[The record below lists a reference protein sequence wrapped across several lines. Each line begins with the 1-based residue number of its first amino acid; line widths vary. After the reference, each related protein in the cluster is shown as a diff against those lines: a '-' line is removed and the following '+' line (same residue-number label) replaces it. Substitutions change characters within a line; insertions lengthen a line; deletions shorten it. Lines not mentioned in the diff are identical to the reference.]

1 MKRTITLRFLFS
13 LCVMTLVS
21 AFSGGNL
28 ALAEDVTEN
37 FPTLNDICT
46 QFGFASNE
54 KLLSSGD
61 NYADKTY
68 TSKSGNI
75 NLTFTWGNVSSV
87 PETYA
92 SQNLRVYTGNTMIIS
107 MADSKN
113 KITSIELT
121 FQSETTSRYIDECNP
136 GSLTK
141 NGAVSTWIPEEGKST
156 SSVTFSASS
165 ARSHGRIVGI
175 KVTYEAASV
184 ATKKDVTV
192 KMSDAA
198 TIDLLDTYQ
207 ASAEVFT
214 TDDNTKVEG
223 AAISYS
229 IEPASGDFSFDEETG
244 LFRAG
249 KTEGT
254 YTIKATFEGDEKN
267 YNMAEAST
275 TVTVSSRVWALKNY
289 VQVTDASQVIDGAQY
304 LLVYDDGEDLN
315 VMSTFDNSSYEATNA
330 PFSCAFY
337 KNGNLINVSAEYSGV
352 PFVLEAV
359 GDNKYALKTSQGYWQ
374 CYVDNYSGKT
384 SYGLMISETSASQA
398 AQWTITIEDGKA
410 HIVNAY
416 DSTLELC
423 YIASTWSKTY
433 STFKARPNNGYALT
447 LYAKCADMNFN
458 KLANGYAT
466 YAIGSAYQMPAGVK
480 GYVVKGLNNSNEKLV
495 KEEAFSAGGLV
506 PALTPLLVYAENL
519 EGEDKTYYPILL
531 QKEVEDYTGDNYLEY
546 KRTAEKKTASKQSDP
561 VYYYK
566 LTMKVDSE
574 NPENNKPLKPLGF
587 YWGAENGEAFMLNNT
602 SSAYLALPQS
612 LFAGGSA
619 SALLFDEAGQATDIQ
634 LTPTTENNTQAVYNL
649 QGVRVS
655 GKLAKGIYIVN
666 GKKVYVK

>member
-1 MKRTITLRFLFS
+1 MKRTITLRFLLS

-21 AFSGGNL
+21 AFCGGNL
-28 ALAEDVTEN
+28 ALAEDSTED

-46 QFGFASNE
+46 QFGFTSNQ

-75 NLTFTWGNVSSV
+75 NLTFTWGNASSL

-92 SQNLRVYTGNTMIIS
+92 NQNLRVYTGNTMIIS

-121 FQSETTSRYIDECNP
+121 FQSATTSRYIDECNT

-165 ARSHGRIVGI
+165 ARTHGRIVGI
-175 KVTYEAASV
+175 KVTYKAASV
-184 ATKKDVTV
+184 ATKQDV
-192 KMSDAA
+192 KLDMSADA
-198 TIDLLDTYQ
+198 TIDLLDSYQ
-207 ASAEVFT
+207 ATASVVVP
-214 TDDNTKVEG
+214 DGG
-223 AAISYS
+223 AAATGKISYS
-229 IEPASGDFSFDEETG
+229 VEPASGDFNIDAATG
-244 LFRAG
+244 LFTAG

-254 YTIKATFEGDEKN
+254 YKIKAIFEGDEN

-289 VQVTDASQVIDGAQY
+289 VQVTDESQVIDGAQY

-315 VMSTFDNSSYEATNA
+315 VMSSYNSANWEANNA
-330 PFSCAFY
+330 PLTYEGY
-337 KNGNLINVSAEYSGV
+337 KDGNLMRVNAEYAGA

-359 GDNKYALKTSQGYWQ
+359 GDNYALKTSQGYLQ
-374 CYVDNYSGKT
+374 CYVDNYSGDT

-398 AQWTITIEDGKA
+398 AQWTITIADGKA
-410 HIVNAY
+410 RIVNVY
-416 DSTLELC
+416 DRTLELC
-423 YIASTWSKTY
+423 CIVSTWSKYY
-433 STFKARPNNGYALT
+433 SSFKARTNNGSYPALT

-480 GYVVKGLNNSNEKLV
+480 GYVVKGLNDDNEKLV

-546 KRTAEKKTASKQSDP
+546 KRTAEKMTASKQSVP

-566 LTMKVDSE
+566 LTQKVDSE
-574 NPENNKPLKPLGF
+574 NPENSKPLGF
-587 YWGAENGEAFMLNNT
+587 YWGAEKGAAFMLNNT

-612 LFAGGSA
+612 LFNKGKLA
-619 SALLFDEAGQATDIQ
+619 SALLFDEGGQATGIQ
-634 LTPTTENNTQAVYNL
+634 LTTTTENHTQAVYNL

-666 GKKVYVK
+666 GKKVLVK

>member
-1 MKRTITLRFLFS
+1 MKRTITLRFLLS
-13 LCVMTLVS
+13 LCVLTLCS
-21 AFSGGNL
+21 FLDRGGNI
-28 ALAEDVTEN
+28 ACAEEVTYEYNTIVKDFPIEPEN
-37 FPTLNDICT
+37 GSWDLMKSKDQP
-46 QFGFASNE
+46 Q
-54 KLLSSGD
+54 
-61 NYADKTY
+61 TY
-68 TSKSGNI
+68 TSSNGLFNI
-75 NLTFTWGNVSSV
+75 TFSWG
-87 PETYA
+87 EAADLA
-92 SQNLRVYTGNTMIIS
+92 SLPQINGTRYFQLEQNQEVTVS
-107 MADSKN
+107 MADGQSLIK
-113 KITSIELT
+113 KIVFT
-121 FQSETTSRYIDECNP
+121 FSRNSFNNSNT
-136 GSLTK
+136 GSYA
-141 NGAVSTWIPEEGKST
+141 NGTWVSTDPT
-156 SSVTFSASS
+156 SSVTFKYT
-165 ARSHGRIVGI
+165 GG
-175 KVTYEAASV
+175 KVRVTGMTITYEPASV

-214 TDDNTKVEG
+214 TEDDTKVEG

-229 IEPASGDFSFDEETG
+229 IEPASGDFTFDTKTG
-244 LFRAG
+244 LFTAG

-254 YTIKATFEGDEKN
+254 YTIKATFKGDEKN

-289 VQVTDASQVIDGAQY
+289 VQVTDESQVIDGAQY

-315 VMSTFDNSSYEATNA
+315 VMSTFDNSYYEATNA

-374 CYVDNYSGKT
+374 CYVDNYSGVT

-410 HIVNAY
+410 RIVNVY
-416 DSTLELC
+416 DSSLELC

-433 STFKARPNNGYALT
+433 STFKARTNDGSYPALT

-546 KRTAEKKTASKQSDP
+546 KRTAENMTAPKQGES

-602 SSAYLALPQS
+602 SSAYLALPQR
-612 LFAGGSA
+612 LFTGGLA
-619 SALLFDEAGQATDIQ
+619 SALLFDEAGQATGIQ
-634 LTPTTENNTQAVYNL
+634 LTPTTENNTQAIYNL

>member
-1 MKRTITLRFLFS
+1 MKRTITLRFLLS

-21 AFSGGNL
+21 AFCGGNL
-28 ALAEDVTEN
+28 ALAEDSTED

-46 QFGFASNE
+46 QFGFTSNQL
-54 KLLSSGD
+54 LLSSGD

-87 PETYA
+87 PETYS

-121 FQSETTSRYIDECNP
+121 FQSATTSRYIDQCNT

-229 IEPASGDFSFDEETG
+229 IEPASGDFNFDADTG
-244 LFRAG
+244 LFTAG
-249 KTEGT
+249 KTEGN
-254 YTIKATFEGDEKN
+254 YTIKATFAGDEN

-315 VMSTFDNSSYEATNA
+315 VMSTFDNYEATNA
-330 PFSCAFY
+330 PLSCAFY

-352 PFVLEAV
+352 PFVLETV
-359 GDNKYALKTSQGYWQ
+359 GDNFALKTSKGYWQ

-384 SYGLMISETSASQA
+384 SFGLMLSETSASQA

-410 HIVNAY
+410 RIVNVY

-423 YIASTWSKTY
+423 YIASSWSKTY
-433 STFKARPNNGYALT
+433 STFKARTNDGSYPALT
-447 LYAKCADMNFN
+447 LYAKCADMSFN
-458 KLANGYAT
+458 AQALGYGT
-466 YAIGSAYQMPAGVK
+466 YVLPYAYKMPAGVT
-480 GYVVKGLNNSNEKLV
+480 GYAIKGLNESDYTKLV
-495 KEEAFSAGGLV
+495 KVEAYKEGELV
-506 PALTPLLVYAENL
+506 PALTPLIVYNASVA
-519 EGEDKTYYPILL
+519 GADVTAYPIFVN
-531 QKEVEDYTGDNYLEY
+531 KEVTASYTGDNYLEY
-546 KRTAEKKTASKQSDP
+546 KRDAENKTASKKGEP

-566 LTMKVDSE
+566 LTKKASDDPAE
-574 NPENNKPLKPLGF
+574 HKPLGF
-587 YWGAENGEAFMLNNT
+587 YWGADDGAAFKLNKT

-612 LFAGGSA
+612 LFAGGLA

-634 LTPTTENNTQAVYNL
+634 LTTTTENNTQAIYNL

>member
-1 MKRTITLRFLFS
+1 MKRTITLRFLLS
-13 LCVMTLVS
+13 LCVLTLCS
-21 AFSGGNL
+21 FLDRGGNI
-28 ALAEDVTEN
+28 ACAEEVTYEYNTIVKDFPIEPEN
-37 FPTLNDICT
+37 GSWDLMKSKDQP
-46 QFGFASNE
+46 Q
-54 KLLSSGD
+54 
-61 NYADKTY
+61 TY
-68 TSKSGNI
+68 TSSNGLFNI
-75 NLTFTWGNVSSV
+75 TFSWG
-87 PETYA
+87 EAADLA
-92 SQNLRVYTGNTMIIS
+92 SLPQINGTRYFQLEQNQEVTVS
-107 MADSKN
+107 MADGQSLIK
-113 KITSIELT
+113 KIVFT
-121 FQSETTSRYIDECNP
+121 FSRNSFNNCNP
-136 GSLTK
+136 GSYA
-141 NGAVSTWIPEEGKST
+141 NGTWVSTDPT
-156 SSVTFSASS
+156 SSVTFKYT
-165 ARSHGRIVGI
+165 GG
-175 KVTYEAASV
+175 KVRVTGMTITYEPASV

-214 TDDNTKVEG
+214 TDDDTKVEG

-229 IEPASGDFSFDEETG
+229 IEPASGDFTFDEATG
-244 LFRAG
+244 LFTAG

-254 YTIKATFEGDEKN
+254 YTIKASYKGNDD
-267 YNMAEAST
+267 YNMADAST
-275 TVTVSSRVWALKNY
+275 TVTVFSRVWALKNY
-289 VQVTDASQVIDGAQY
+289 VQVTDESQVIDGAQY
-304 LLVYDDGEDLN
+304 LLVYDDGVDLN
-315 VMSTFDNSSYEATNA
+315 VMSSYNSTYREANNA
-330 PFSCAFY
+330 PLTYADY
-337 KNGNLINVSAEYSGV
+337 KDGNLMRVSAEYYGA

-384 SYGLMISETSASQA
+384 SYGLMSSETSASQA

-410 HIVNAY
+410 RIVNVY

-423 YIASTWSKTY
+423 CYVSTWSKSY
-433 STFKARPNNGYALT
+433 SSFQARPNNGYALT

-480 GYVVKGLNNSNEKLV
+480 GYVVKGLNDSNEKLV
-495 KEEAFSAGGLV
+495 KEEAFSAGSLV

-531 QKEVEDYTGDNYLEY
+531 QKEVGDYTDDNYLEY
-546 KRTAEKKTASKQSDP
+546 KRTAENMTDSKKSDP

-566 LTMKVDSE
+566 LTMKVGSE
-574 NPENNKPLKPLGF
+574 NPENNKPLGF
-587 YWGAENGEAFMLNNT
+587 YWGAEDGAAFTLNSH

-612 LFAGGSA
+612 LFTGGLA
-619 SALLFDEAGQATDIQ
+619 SALLFDEEGQATDIQ
-634 LTPTTENNTQAVYNL
+634 LTTTTENHTQAVYNL

-666 GKKVYVK
+666 GKKVLVK

>member
-1 MKRTITLRFLFS
+1 MKRTITLRFLLS

-21 AFSGGNL
+21 AFCGGNL
-28 ALAEDVTEN
+28 ALAEDSTED

-46 QFGFASNE
+46 QFGFTSNQ

-75 NLTFTWGNVSSV
+75 NLTFTWGNASSL

-92 SQNLRVYTGNTMIIS
+92 NQNLRVYTGNTMIIS

-121 FQSETTSRYIDECNP
+121 FQNANTSRYIDECNT

-165 ARSHGRIVGI
+165 ARTHGRIVGI
-175 KVTYEAASV
+175 KVTYKAASV
-184 ATKKDVTV
+184 ATKQDV
-192 KMSDAA
+192 KLDMSADA
-198 TIDLLDTYQ
+198 TIDLLDSYQ
-207 ASAEVFT
+207 ATASVVVP
-214 TDDNTKVEG
+214 DGG
-223 AAISYS
+223 AAATGKISYS
-229 IEPASGDFSFDEETG
+229 VEPASGDFNIDAATG
-244 LFRAG
+244 LFTAG

-254 YTIKATFEGDEKN
+254 YKIKAIFEGDEN

-275 TVTVSSRVWALKNY
+275 TVTVESRVWALKNY
-289 VQVTDASQVIDGAQY
+289 VQVTDESQVIDGAQY

-315 VMSTFDNSSYEATNA
+315 VMSTYDNYDAANNA
-330 PFSCAFY
+330 PLTYADY
-337 KNGNLINVSAEYSGV
+337 KDGNLMRVSAEIYGA

-359 GDNKYALKTSQGYWQ
+359 GDNKYALKTSQGYLE
-374 CYVDNYSGKT
+374 CDYDSYNGT
-384 SYGLMISETSASQA
+384 TRYGLMISKTSDITP
-398 AQWTITIEDGKA
+398 AQWTITIADGKA
-410 HIVNAY
+410 HIVNVY
-416 DSTLELC
+416 DPALELC
-423 YIASTWSKTY
+423 YVSDYGSN
-433 STFKARPNNGYALT
+433 SFKARSYTGNALT

-531 QKEVEDYTGDNYLEY
+531 QKEVVDYTGDNYLEY
-546 KRTAEKKTASKQSDP
+546 KRTAENMTDSKQGES

-566 LTMKVDSE
+566 LTMKDDSVT
-574 NPENNKPLKPLGF
+574 PENSKPLGF
-587 YWGAENGEAFMLNNT
+587 YWGAADGAAFTLNSH
-602 SSAYLALPQS
+602 SSAYLALPQN
-612 LFAGGSA
+612 LFANNGSLA

-634 LTPTTENNTQAVYNL
+634 LTTTTENHTQAVYNL

-666 GKKVYVK
+666 GKKVLVK

>member
-1 MKRTITLRFLFS
+1 MKRTITLRFLLS
-13 LCVMTLVS
+13 LCVLTLCSFLDRGGNVACAEEITLAGTDLGMTPYEYLSGKSYRDANSIVEFTFGS
-21 AFSGGNL
+21 TGTTSQYNSTIRLYNGNTLTIGMVDGLSKITKIAFTSTSTATYLKTTTGSYSNHVWNSGGDAVTSVAFS
-28 ALAEDVTEN
+28 V
-37 FPTLNDICT
+37 
-46 QFGFASNE
+46 
-54 KLLSSGD
+54 SGK
-61 NYADKTY
+61 Y
-68 TSKSGNI
+68 
-75 NLTFTWGNVSSV
+75 
-87 PETYA
+87 
-92 SQNLRVYTGNTMIIS
+92 R
-107 MADSKN
+107 
-113 KITSIELT
+113 
-121 FQSETTSRYIDECNP
+121 
-136 GSLTK
+136 
-141 NGAVSTWIPEEGKST
+141 
-156 SSVTFSASS
+156 FS
-165 ARSHGRIVGI
+165 
-175 KVTYEAASV
+175 KVTITYEPATV
-184 ATKKDVTV
+184 ATKQDVTV
-192 KMSDAA
+192 KMPDAA
-198 TIDLLDTYQ
+198 TIDLLETYQ
-207 ASAEVFT
+207 ATAEVFT
-214 TDDNTKVEG
+214 TEGDTKVEG

-229 IEPASGDFSFDEETG
+229 IEPSSADFSLDAETG
-244 LFRAG
+244 LFTAG

-254 YTIKATFEGDEKN
+254 YTIKATFAGDDD

-289 VQVTDASQVIDGAQY
+289 VQVTDESQVIDGAQY

-315 VMSTFDNSSYEATNA
+315 VMSTYNNYEANNA
-330 PFSCAFY
+330 PLTYADY
-337 KNGNLINVSAEYSGV
+337 KVGNLMRVNAEYAGA

-359 GDNKYALKTSQGYWQ
+359 GDNKYALKTSQGYLE
-374 CYVDNYSGKT
+374 CYYDSYNGTT
-384 SYGLMISETSASQA
+384 SYGLMISETSDIEA
-398 AQWTITIEDGKA
+398 AQWTITIADGKA
-410 HIVNAY
+410 HIVNVY
-416 DSTLELC
+416 DPALELC
-423 YIASTWSKTY
+423 YVSDYGSN
-433 STFKARPNNGYALT
+433 SFKARSYTGNALT

-531 QKEVEDYTGDNYLEY
+531 QKEVEDYTDDNYLEY

-574 NPENNKPLKPLGF
+574 NPENSKPLGF

-612 LFAGGSA
+612 LFANGSLA
-619 SALLFDEAGQATDIQ
+619 SALLFDEEGQATDIQ
-634 LTPTTENNTQAVYNL
+634 LTTTTENNTQAVYNL

-666 GKKVYVK
+666 GKKVLVK

>member
-1 MKRTITLRFLFS
+1 M
-13 LCVMTLVS
+13 
-21 AFSGGNL
+21 
-28 ALAEDVTEN
+28 
-37 FPTLNDICT
+37 
-46 QFGFASNE
+46 
-54 KLLSSGD
+54 
-61 NYADKTY
+61 YARI
-68 TSKSGNI
+68 KS
-75 NLTFTWGNVSSV
+75 
-87 PETYA
+87 
-92 SQNLRVYTGNTMIIS
+92 
-107 MADSKN
+107 
-113 KITSIELT
+113 
-121 FQSETTSRYIDECNP
+121 
-136 GSLTK
+136 
-141 NGAVSTWIPEEGKST
+141 
-156 SSVTFSASS
+156 
-165 ARSHGRIVGI
+165 I
-175 KVTYEAASV
+175 KVIYKAASV
-184 ATKKDVTV
+184 ATKKGVTV

-254 YTIKATFEGDEKN
+254 YTIKATFKGDEKN

-359 GDNKYALKTSQGYWQ
+359 GDKKYALKTSQGYWQ

-410 HIVNAY
+410 RIVNAY

-433 STFKARPNNGYALT
+433 STFKARTNDGSYPALT

-480 GYVVKGLNNSNEKLV
+480 GYVVKGLNESDHTKLV
-495 KEEAFSAGGLV
+495 KEEAFSAGSLV

-546 KRTAEKKTASKQSDP
+546 KRTAENMTDSKQDES

-566 LTMKVDSE
+566 LTMKDDSE
-574 NPENNKPLKPLGF
+574 NPENSKPLGF
-587 YWGAENGEAFMLNNT
+587 YWGAKNGAAFMLNNT
-602 SSAYLALPQS
+602 SSAYLALPKS
-612 LFAGGSA
+612 LFDKGSLA
-619 SALLFDEAGQATDIQ
+619 SALLFDEAGQATGIQ
-634 LTPTTENNTQAVYNL
+634 LTPTTENNTQAIYNL

-666 GKKVYVK
+666 GKKVLVK

>member
-1 MKRTITLRFLFS
+1 MADGTS
-13 LCVMTLVS
+13 LIKKIV
-21 AFSGGNL
+21 FIF
-28 ALAEDVTEN
+28 D
-37 FPTLNDICT
+37 
-46 QFGFASNE
+46 
-54 KLLSSGD
+54 K
-61 NYADKTY
+61 NYFDYWNTG
-68 TSKSGNI
+68 S
-75 NLTFTWGNVSSV
+75 
-87 PETYA
+87 YA
-92 SQNLRVYTGNTMIIS
+92 SGTG
-107 MADSKN
+107 
-113 KITSIELT
+113 
-121 FQSETTSRYIDECNP
+121 
-136 GSLTK
+136 
-141 NGAVSTWIPEEGKST
+141 TWTATAPT
-156 SSVTFSASS
+156 SSVTFK
-165 ARSHGRIVGI
+165 RTGGYVRVKGMTI
-175 KVTYEAASV
+175 TYEPASV

-198 TIDLLDTYQ
+198 TIDLLETYQ

-214 TDDNTKVEG
+214 TDDDTKVEG

-244 LFRAG
+244 LFTAG

-254 YTIKATFEGDEKN
+254 YTIKASFKGDDDH
-267 YNMAEAST
+267 NMADASR

-289 VQVTDASQVIDGAQY
+289 VQVTDESQVIDGAQY

-315 VMSTFDNSSYEATNA
+315 VMSTYNSTYYEANNA
-330 PFSCAFY
+330 LLTYADY
-337 KNGNLINVSAEYSGV
+337 KDGNLMRVNAEYSGA

-359 GDNKYALKTSQGYWQ
+359 GDKKYALKTSQGYLE
-374 CYVDNYSGKT
+374 CYYEHETQTT
-384 SYGLMISETSASQA
+384 SYGLKISETSDITP
-398 AQWTITIEDGKA
+398 AQWTITIADGKA
-410 HIVNAY
+410 HIVNVY
-416 DSTLELC
+416 DPTLELC
-423 YIASTWSKTY
+423 CYVSTWSKYY
-433 STFKARPNNGYALT
+433 SSFQARPYNGNALT

-495 KEEAFSAGGLV
+495 KEEAFIAGGLV

-531 QKEVEDYTGDNYLEY
+531 QKEVGDYTGDNYLEY
-546 KRTAEKKTASKQSDP
+546 KRTAENMTDSKQDDP

-574 NPENNKPLKPLGF
+574 NPEKNKPLGF
-587 YWGAENGEAFMLNNT
+587 YWGAADGAAFKLNNT
-602 SSAYLALPQS
+602 SSAYLALPKS
-612 LFAGGSA
+612 LFDNKGSLA
-619 SALLFDEAGQATDIQ
+619 SALLFDEEGQATGIQ
-634 LTPTTENNTQAVYNL
+634 LTPTTENNTQAIYNL

>member
-1 MKRTITLRFLFS
+1 MFTFDK
-13 LCVMTLVS
+13 
-21 AFSGGNL
+21 N
-28 ALAEDVTEN
+28 N
-37 FPTLNDICT
+37 FDYCDT
-46 QFGFASNE
+46 GS
-54 KLLSSGD
+54 
-61 NYADKTY
+61 
-68 TSKSGNI
+68 
-75 NLTFTWGNVSSV
+75 
-87 PETYA
+87 YA
-92 SQNLRVYTGNTMIIS
+92 SGTGTWE
-107 MADSKN
+107 A
-113 KITSIELT
+113 
-121 FQSETTSRYIDECNP
+121 IDP
-136 GSLTK
+136 
-141 NGAVSTWIPEEGKST
+141 T
-156 SSVTFSASS
+156 SSVTFK
-165 ARSHGRIVGI
+165 RKGGYVRVKGMTI
-175 KVTYEAASV
+175 TYEPASV
-184 ATKKDVTV
+184 ATKQDVTLD
-192 KMSDAA
+192 MSADA
-198 TIDLLDTYQ
+198 TIDLLDSYQ
-207 ASAEVFT
+207 ATASVVVP
-214 TDDNTKVEG
+214 DGG
-223 AAISYS
+223 AAATGKISYS
-229 IEPASGDFSFDEETG
+229 VEPASGDFNIDAATG
-244 LFRAG
+244 LFTAG

-254 YTIKATFEGDEKN
+254 YKIKATFEGDEN

-289 VQVTDASQVIDGAQY
+289 VQVTDESQVIDGAQY

-315 VMSTFDNSSYEATNA
+315 VMSTYNSTYYEANNA
-330 PFSCAFY
+330 LLTYADY
-337 KNGNLINVSAEYSGV
+337 KDGNLMRVNAEYDGA

-359 GDNKYALKTSQGYWQ
+359 GDNKYALKTSQGYLE
-374 CYVDNYSGKT
+374 CYYEHETQTT
-384 SYGLMISETSASQA
+384 SYGLKISETSDITP

-410 HIVNAY
+410 RIVNVY
-416 DSTLELC
+416 DSSLELC
-423 YIASTWSKTY
+423 CYVSTWSKYY
-433 STFKARPNNGYALT
+433 SSFQARPYNGNALT

-480 GYVVKGLNNSNEKLV
+480 GYVVKGLNNSNKKLV
-495 KEEAFSAGGLV
+495 KEEAFSAGSLV

-546 KRTAEKKTASKQSDP
+546 KRTAENMTDSKQNDP

-602 SSAYLALPQS
+602 SSAYLALPKS
-612 LFAGGSA
+612 LFANGSQA
-619 SALLFDEAGQATDIQ
+619 SALLFDEEGQATGIQ

>member
-1 MKRTITLRFLFS
+1 MKRTITLRFLLS

-21 AFSGGNL
+21 AFCGGNL
-28 ALAEDVTEN
+28 ALAEDSTED

-46 QFGFASNE
+46 QFGFTSNQ

-75 NLTFTWGNVSSV
+75 NLTFTWGNASSL

-92 SQNLRVYTGNTMIIS
+92 NQNLRVYTGNTMIIS

-121 FQSETTSRYIDECNP
+121 FQNANTSRYIDECNT

-165 ARSHGRIVGI
+165 ARTHGRIVGI
-175 KVTYEAASV
+175 KVTYKAASV
-184 ATKKDVTV
+184 ATKQDV
-192 KMSDAA
+192 KLDMSADA
-198 TIDLLDTYQ
+198 TIDLLDSYQ
-207 ASAEVFT
+207 ATASVVVP
-214 TDDNTKVEG
+214 DGG
-223 AAISYS
+223 AAATGKISYS
-229 IEPASGDFSFDEETG
+229 VEPASGDFNIDAATG
-244 LFRAG
+244 LFTAG

-254 YTIKATFEGDEKN
+254 YKIKAIFEGDEN

-289 VQVTDASQVIDGAQY
+289 VQVTDESQVIDGAQY

-315 VMSTFDNSSYEATNA
+315 VMSTYDNYDAANNA
-330 PFSCAFY
+330 PLTYADY
-337 KNGNLINVSAEYSGV
+337 KDGNLMRVSAEIYGA

-359 GDNKYALKTSQGYWQ
+359 GDNKYALKTSQGYLE
-374 CYVDNYSGKT
+374 CDYDSYNGT
-384 SYGLMISETSASQA
+384 TRYGLMISKTSDITP
-398 AQWTITIEDGKA
+398 AQWTITIADGKA
-410 HIVNAY
+410 HIVNVY
-416 DSTLELC
+416 DPALELC
-423 YIASTWSKTY
+423 YVSDYGSN
-433 STFKARPNNGYALT
+433 SFKARSYTGNALT

-531 QKEVEDYTGDNYLEY
+531 QKEVVDYTGDNYLEY
-546 KRTAEKKTASKQSDP
+546 KRTAENMTDSKQGES

-566 LTMKVDSE
+566 LTMKDDSVT
-574 NPENNKPLKPLGF
+574 PENSKPLGF
-587 YWGAENGEAFMLNNT
+587 YWGAADGAAFTLNSH
-602 SSAYLALPQS
+602 SSAYLALPQN
-612 LFAGGSA
+612 LFANNGSLA

-634 LTPTTENNTQAVYNL
+634 LTTTTENHTQAVYNL

-666 GKKVYVK
+666 GKKVLVK

>member
-1 MKRTITLRFLFS
+1 MVDGLSKITKIAFTSTSTATYLKTTTGSYSNHVWNSGGDAVTSVAFSVSGKYRFSKVTIT
-13 LCVMTLVS
+13 
-21 AFSGGNL
+21 
-28 ALAEDVTEN
+28 
-37 FPTLNDICT
+37 
-46 QFGFASNE
+46 
-54 KLLSSGD
+54 
-61 NYADKTY
+61 
-68 TSKSGNI
+68 
-75 NLTFTWGNVSSV
+75 
-87 PETYA
+87 
-92 SQNLRVYTGNTMIIS
+92 
-107 MADSKN
+107 
-113 KITSIELT
+113 
-121 FQSETTSRYIDECNP
+121 
-136 GSLTK
+136 
-141 NGAVSTWIPEEGKST
+141 
-156 SSVTFSASS
+156 
-165 ARSHGRIVGI
+165 
-175 KVTYEAASV
+175 YEPATV
-184 ATKKDVTV
+184 ATKQDVTV
-192 KMSDAA
+192 KMPDAA
-198 TIDLLDTYQ
+198 TIDLLETYQ
-207 ASAEVFT
+207 ATAEVFT
-214 TDDNTKVEG
+214 TEGDTKVEG

-229 IEPASGDFSFDEETG
+229 IEPSSADFSLDAETG
-244 LFRAG
+244 LFTAG

-254 YTIKATFEGDEKN
+254 YTIKATFAGDDD

-289 VQVTDASQVIDGAQY
+289 VQVTDESQVIDGAQY

-315 VMSTFDNSSYEATNA
+315 VMSTYNNYEANNA
-330 PFSCAFY
+330 PLTYADY
-337 KNGNLINVSAEYSGV
+337 KVGNLMRVSAEYAGA

-359 GDNKYALKTSQGYWQ
+359 GDNKYALKTSQGYLE
-374 CYVDNYSGKT
+374 CYYDSYNGTT
-384 SYGLMISETSASQA
+384 SYGLMISETSDIEA
-398 AQWTITIEDGKA
+398 AQWTITIADGKA
-410 HIVNAY
+410 HIVNVY
-416 DSTLELC
+416 DPALELC
-423 YIASTWSKTY
+423 YVSDYGSN
-433 STFKARPNNGYALT
+433 SFKARSYTGNALT

-546 KRTAEKKTASKQSDP
+546 KRTAENMTDSKQSDP

-574 NPENNKPLKPLGF
+574 NPENSKPLGF

-612 LFAGGSA
+612 LFANGSLA
-619 SALLFDEAGQATDIQ
+619 SALLFDEEGQATDIQ
-634 LTPTTENNTQAVYNL
+634 LTTTTENHTQAVYNL

-666 GKKVYVK
+666 GKKVLVK

>member
-1 MKRTITLRFLFS
+1 MLGDDTFS
-13 LCVMTLVS
+13 V
-21 AFSGGNL
+21 
-28 ALAEDVTEN
+28 
-37 FPTLNDICT
+37 
-46 QFGFASNE
+46 
-54 KLLSSGD
+54 LSS
-61 NYADKTY
+61 AVMFTFDKNNFDYCDTG
-68 TSKSGNI
+68 S
-75 NLTFTWGNVSSV
+75 
-87 PETYA
+87 YA
-92 SQNLRVYTGNTMIIS
+92 SGTG
-107 MADSKN
+107 
-113 KITSIELT
+113 
-121 FQSETTSRYIDECNP
+121 
-136 GSLTK
+136 
-141 NGAVSTWIPEEGKST
+141 TWEATDPT
-156 SSVTFSASS
+156 SSVTFK
-165 ARSHGRIVGI
+165 RTTGYVRVKGMTIY
-175 KVTYEAASV
+175 YEPASV

-198 TIDLLDTYQ
+198 TTIDLLDTYQ

-214 TDDNTKVEG
+214 TDDDTKVEG

-244 LFRAG
+244 LFTAG

-254 YTIKATFEGDEKN
+254 YTITASFKGDDDH
-267 YNMAEAST
+267 NMADAST

-289 VQVTDASQVIDGAQY
+289 VQVTDESQVIDGAQY

-315 VMSTFDNSSYEATNA
+315 VMSSYNSDSYEANNA
-330 PFSCAFY
+330 LLTYADY
-337 KNGNLINVSAEYSGV
+337 KDGNLMRVSAEYAGA

-359 GDNKYALKTSQGYWQ
+359 GDNKYALKTSQGYLECWYDRLTETTQ
-374 CYVDNYSGKT
+374 
-384 SYGLMISETSASQA
+384 YGLKISETSDITP

-410 HIVNAY
+410 RIVNVF

-423 YIASTWSKTY
+423 CYVSTWSKYY
-433 STFKARPNNGYALT
+433 SSFQARGYNGNALT

-480 GYVVKGLNNSNEKLV
+480 GYVVKGWNESDHTKLV
-495 KEEAFSAGGLV
+495 KEEAFIAGSLV

-531 QKEVEDYTGDNYLEY
+531 QKEVGDYTGDNYLEC
-546 KRTAEKKTASKQSDP
+546 KRTAENMTDSKQGES

-566 LTMKVDSE
+566 LTMKADSE
-574 NPENNKPLKPLGF
+574 NPENSKPLGF
-587 YWGAENGEAFMLNNT
+587 YWGAADGAAFTLNSH

-612 LFAGGSA
+612 LFANGSLA
-619 SALLFDEAGQATDIQ
+619 SALLFDEEGQATDIQ
-634 LTPTTENNTQAVYNL
+634 LTTTTENNTQAVYNL

-666 GKKVYVK
+666 GKKVLVK

>member
-1 MKRTITLRFLFS
+1 
-13 LCVMTLVS
+13 
-21 AFSGGNL
+21 
-28 ALAEDVTEN
+28 
-37 FPTLNDICT
+37 
-46 QFGFASNE
+46 
-54 KLLSSGD
+54 
-61 NYADKTY
+61 
-68 TSKSGNI
+68 
-75 NLTFTWGNVSSV
+75 
-87 PETYA
+87 
-92 SQNLRVYTGNTMIIS
+92 
-107 MADSKN
+107 
-113 KITSIELT
+113 
-121 FQSETTSRYIDECNP
+121 
-136 GSLTK
+136 
-141 NGAVSTWIPEEGKST
+141 
-156 SSVTFSASS
+156 
-165 ARSHGRIVGI
+165 
-175 KVTYEAASV
+175 
-184 ATKKDVTV
+184 
-192 KMSDAA
+192 MSDAA

-214 TDDNTKVEG
+214 TDDDTKVEG
-223 AAISYS
+223 AKIIYS

-244 LFRAG
+244 LFTAG
-249 KTEGT
+249 KTAGT
-254 YTIKATFEGDEKN
+254 YKIKATFEGDEN
-267 YNMAEAST
+267 YNKAEAST
-275 TVTVSSRVWALKNY
+275 TVTVDSRVWALKNY

-315 VMSTFDNSSYEATNA
+315 VMSTFDNSYYEATNA
-330 PFSCAFY
+330 PLSCAFF

-359 GDNKYALKTSQGYWQ
+359 GDKNYALKTSQGYWQ

-410 HIVNAY
+410 RIVNVY

-433 STFKARPNNGYALT
+433 STFKARTNDGSYPALT
-447 LYAKCADMNFN
+447 LYAKCADMNF
-458 KLANGYAT
+458 KESAKGYAT

-480 GYVVKGLNNSNEKLV
+480 GYVVKGLNNSNAKLV
-495 KEEAFSAGGLV
+495 KEEAFSAGSLV

-546 KRTAEKKTASKQSDP
+546 KRTAENMTDSKQNDP

-566 LTMKVDSE
+566 LTMKVVSE
-574 NPENNKPLKPLGF
+574 NPENSKPLGF
-587 YWGAENGEAFMLNNT
+587 YWGAEKGEAFMLNNT

-612 LFAGGSA
+612 LFANGSLA
-619 SALLFDEAGQATDIQ
+619 SALLFDEEGQATGIQ
-634 LTPTTENNTQAVYNL
+634 LTPTTENNTQAIYNL

-666 GKKVYVK
+666 GKKVLVK

>member
-1 MKRTITLRFLFS
+1 MKRTITLRFLLS
-13 LCVMTLVS
+13 LCVLTLCS
-21 AFSGGNL
+21 FLDRGGNI
-28 ALAEDVTEN
+28 ACAEEVTYEYN
-37 FPTLNDICT
+37 SILKDFPINAVNGSYLMKSFD
-46 QFGFASNE
+46 QPQ
-54 KLLSSGD
+54 
-61 NYADKTY
+61 TY
-68 TSKSGNI
+68 TSSNGLFNI
-75 NLTFTWGNVSSV
+75 TFSKGESTSNYFPEVYSPSV
-87 PETYA
+87 FKLQKNQEVT
-92 SQNLRVYTGNTMIIS
+92 VS
-107 MADSKN
+107 MADGTSLIKKIVFTFDKN
-113 KITSIELT
+113 NFDNS
-121 FQSETTSRYIDECNP
+121 NP
-136 GSLTK
+136 GSYA
-141 NGAVSTWIPEEGKST
+141 NGTWTASVPT
-156 SSVTFSASS
+156 SSVTFK
-165 ARSHGRIVGI
+165 REGGYVRVKGMTI
-175 KVTYEAASV
+175 TYEPASV
-184 ATKKDVTV
+184 ASKKDVTV

-244 LFRAG
+244 LFTAG

-254 YTIKATFEGDEKN
+254 YTITASFKGDDDH
-267 YNMAEAST
+267 NMADAST
-275 TVTVSSRVWALKNY
+275 TVTVYSRVWALKNY
-289 VQVTDASQVIDGAQY
+289 VQVTDESKVIDGAQY

-315 VMSTFDNSSYEATNA
+315 VMSSYNSTDREANNA
-330 PFSCAFY
+330 PLTYADY
-337 KNGNLINVSAEYSGV
+337 KDGNLMRVSAEYYGA

-374 CYVDNYSGKT
+374 CYVDNYSGVT

-410 HIVNAY
+410 RIVNVY
-416 DSTLELC
+416 DSSLELC

-466 YAIGSAYQMPAGVK
+466 YAIGSAYQMPAGVTGYAIK
-480 GYVVKGLNNSNEKLV
+480 GWNESDHTKLV

-531 QKEVEDYTGDNYLEY
+531 QKEVEDYKGENYLEC
-546 KRTAEKKTASKQSDP
+546 KRTAENMTAPKQGDP

-566 LTMKVDSE
+566 LTMKDDSVT
-574 NPENNKPLKPLGF
+574 PENSKPLGF
-587 YWGAENGEAFMLNNT
+587 YWGAEGGAAFTLNNT
-602 SSAYLALPQS
+602 SSAYLALPQN
-612 LFAGGSA
+612 LFARGLA
-619 SALLFDEAGQATDIQ
+619 SALLFDEEGQATGIQ
-634 LTPTTENNTQAVYNL
+634 LTPTTENNTQAIYNL

>member
-1 MKRTITLRFLFS
+1 MKRTITLRFLLS
-13 LCVMTLVS
+13 LCVMTLCS
-21 AFSGGNL
+21 FLDRGGNV
-28 ALAEDVTEN
+28 ACAEEVVAYESILKD
-37 FPTLNDICT
+37 FPITPVKGSYLM
-46 QFGFASNE
+46 
-54 KLLSSGD
+54 SSFD
-61 NYADKTY
+61 DQTY
-68 TSKSGNI
+68 TSENGLFNI
-75 NLTFTWGNVSSV
+75 TFSWGESTAT
-87 PETYA
+87 TYPSKYNDSCFRLEKA
-92 SQNLRVYTGNTMIIS
+92 QQITVS
-107 MADSKN
+107 MAD
-113 KITSIELT
+113 
-121 FQSETTSRYIDECNP
+121 
-136 GSLTK
+136 
-141 NGAVSTWIPEEGKST
+141 GKSLIKKIVFTFDKNNFDNWNTGSYASGTGTWEADANAPT
-156 SSVTFSASS
+156 SSVTFK
-165 ARSHGRIVGI
+165 RTGGYVRVTGMTI
-175 KVTYEAASV
+175 TYEPASV

-244 LFRAG
+244 LFTAG

-254 YTIKATFEGDEKN
+254 YTIKASFKGDDDH
-267 YNMAEAST
+267 NMADAST
-275 TVTVSSRVWALKNY
+275 TVTVNSRVWALKNY
-289 VQVTDASQVIDGAQY
+289 VQVTDESQVIDGAQY

-315 VMSTFDNSSYEATNA
+315 VMSTYNSTYYEANNA
-330 PFSCAFY
+330 LLTYADY
-337 KNGNLINVSAEYSGV
+337 KDGNLMRVSAELYGA

-359 GDNKYALKTSQGYWQ
+359 GDNKYALKTSQGYLE
-374 CYVDNYSGKT
+374 CYYEHETQTT
-384 SYGLMISETSASQA
+384 SYGLKISETSDITP
-398 AQWTITIEDGKA
+398 AQWTITIADGKA
-410 HIVNAY
+410 HIVNVY
-416 DSTLELC
+416 DPTLELC
-423 YIASTWSKTY
+423 CYVSTWSKYY
-433 STFKARPNNGYALT
+433 SSFQARPYNGNALT

-495 KEEAFSAGGLV
+495 KEEAFIAGSLV

-531 QKEVEDYTGDNYLEY
+531 QKEVGDYTDENYLEY
-546 KRTAEKKTASKQSDP
+546 KRTAEKMTDSKQSDP

-574 NPENNKPLKPLGF
+574 TPENSKPLGF
-587 YWGAENGEAFMLNNT
+587 YWGAADGAAFTLNNT

-612 LFAGGSA
+612 LFAGGLA

-634 LTPTTENNTQAVYNL
+634 LTTTTENNTQAIYNL

>member
-1 MKRTITLRFLFS
+1 MKRTITLRFLLS
-13 LCVMTLVS
+13 LCVLTLCS
-21 AFSGGNL
+21 FLDRGGNI
-28 ALAEDVTEN
+28 ACAEEVVYEN
-37 FPTLNDICT
+37 ILGDFPIKAVNGSYLM
-46 QFGFASNE
+46 
-54 KLLSSGD
+54 SSFD
-61 NYADKTY
+61 QPQTY
-68 TSKSGNI
+68 TSSNGLFNI
-75 NLTFTWGNVSSV
+75 TFSKGESTSNTFPEVYSPSVFKLQNNQELTV
-87 PETYA
+87 
-92 SQNLRVYTGNTMIIS
+92 S
-107 MADSKN
+107 MADGTSLIKKIVFIFDKN
-113 KITSIELT
+113 YFDYWNT
-121 FQSETTSRYIDECNP
+121 
-136 GSLTK
+136 GSYAS
-141 NGAVSTWIPEEGKST
+141 GTWTATDPT
-156 SSVTFSASS
+156 SSVTFK
-165 ARSHGRIVGI
+165 RKGGYVRVKGMTI
-175 KVTYEAASV
+175 TYEPASV

-214 TDDNTKVEG
+214 TDDDTKVEG

-244 LFRAG
+244 LFTAG

-254 YTIKATFEGDEKN
+254 YTIKASFKGDDDH
-267 YNMAEAST
+267 NMADASR

-289 VQVTDASQVIDGAQY
+289 VQVTDESQVIDGAQY

-315 VMSTFDNSSYEATNA
+315 VMSTYNSTYYEANNA
-330 PFSCAFY
+330 LLTYADY
-337 KNGNLINVSAEYSGV
+337 KDGNLMRVNAEYSGA

-359 GDNKYALKTSQGYWQ
+359 GDKKYALKTSQGYLE
-374 CYVDNYSGKT
+374 CYYEHETQTT
-384 SYGLMISETSASQA
+384 SYGLKISETSDITP
-398 AQWTITIEDGKA
+398 AQWTITIADGKA
-410 HIVNAY
+410 HIVNVY
-416 DSTLELC
+416 DSSLELC

-480 GYVVKGLNNSNEKLV
+480 GYVVKGLNNSNAKLV

-531 QKEVEDYTGDNYLEY
+531 QKEVGDYTGDNYLEY
-546 KRTAEKKTASKQSDP
+546 KRTAENMTDSKQSDP

-574 NPENNKPLKPLGF
+574 NPEKNKPLGF

-612 LFAGGSA
+612 LFTGGLA

-634 LTPTTENNTQAVYNL
+634 LTPTTENNTQAIYNL

>member
-1 MKRTITLRFLFS
+1 MTPYEYLSGKSYRDANSIVEFTFGSTGTTSQYNSTIRLYNGNTLTIGMVDGLSKITKIAFTSTSTATYLKTTTGSYSNHVWNSGGDAVTSVAFSVSGKYRFSKVTIT
-13 LCVMTLVS
+13 
-21 AFSGGNL
+21 
-28 ALAEDVTEN
+28 
-37 FPTLNDICT
+37 
-46 QFGFASNE
+46 
-54 KLLSSGD
+54 
-61 NYADKTY
+61 
-68 TSKSGNI
+68 
-75 NLTFTWGNVSSV
+75 
-87 PETYA
+87 
-92 SQNLRVYTGNTMIIS
+92 
-107 MADSKN
+107 
-113 KITSIELT
+113 
-121 FQSETTSRYIDECNP
+121 
-136 GSLTK
+136 
-141 NGAVSTWIPEEGKST
+141 
-156 SSVTFSASS
+156 
-165 ARSHGRIVGI
+165 
-175 KVTYEAASV
+175 YEPATV
-184 ATKKDVTV
+184 ATKQDVTV
-192 KMSDAA
+192 KMPDAA
-198 TIDLLDTYQ
+198 TIDLLETYQ
-207 ASAEVFT
+207 ATAEVFT
-214 TDDNTKVEG
+214 TEGDTKVEG

-229 IEPASGDFSFDEETG
+229 IEPSSADFSLDAETG
-244 LFRAG
+244 LFTAG

-254 YTIKATFEGDEKN
+254 YTIKATFAGDDD

-289 VQVTDASQVIDGAQY
+289 VQVTDESQVIDGAQY

-315 VMSTFDNSSYEATNA
+315 VMSTYNNYEANNA
-330 PFSCAFY
+330 PLTYADY
-337 KNGNLINVSAEYSGV
+337 KVGNLMRVNAEYAGA

-359 GDNKYALKTSQGYWQ
+359 GDNKYALKTSQGYLE
-374 CYVDNYSGKT
+374 CYYDSYNGTT
-384 SYGLMISETSASQA
+384 SYGLMISETSDIEA
-398 AQWTITIEDGKA
+398 AQWTITIADGKA
-410 HIVNAY
+410 HIVNVY
-416 DSTLELC
+416 DPALELC
-423 YIASTWSKTY
+423 YVSDYGSN
-433 STFKARPNNGYALT
+433 SFKARSYTGNALT

-531 QKEVEDYTGDNYLEY
+531 QKEVEDYTDDNYLEY

-574 NPENNKPLKPLGF
+574 NPENSKPLGF

-612 LFAGGSA
+612 LFANGSLA
-619 SALLFDEAGQATDIQ
+619 SALLFDEEGQATDIQ
-634 LTPTTENNTQAVYNL
+634 LTTTTENNTQAVYNL

-666 GKKVYVK
+666 GKKVLVK

>member
-1 MKRTITLRFLFS
+1 MKRTITLRFLLS
-13 LCVMTLVS
+13 LCVLTLCS
-21 AFSGGNL
+21 FLDRGGNI
-28 ALAEDVTEN
+28 ACAEEVVYEN
-37 FPTLNDICT
+37 ILGDFPIKAVNGSYLM
-46 QFGFASNE
+46 
-54 KLLSSGD
+54 SSFD
-61 NYADKTY
+61 QPQTY
-68 TSKSGNI
+68 TSSNGLFNITFSKGKSTSNY
-75 NLTFTWGNVSSV
+75 FPEVYSPSV
-87 PETYA
+87 FKLQ
-92 SQNLRVYTGNTMIIS
+92 QNQEVTVS
-107 MADSKN
+107 MAD
-113 KITSIELT
+113 
-121 FQSETTSRYIDECNP
+121 
-136 GSLTK
+136 
-141 NGAVSTWIPEEGKST
+141 GKSLIKKIVFTFDKNNFDYCNTGSYPSGTVTWTATDPT
-156 SSVTFSASS
+156 SSVTFK
-165 ARSHGRIVGI
+165 REGGYVRVKGMTI
-175 KVTYEAASV
+175 TYEPASV
-184 ATKKDVTV
+184 ATKKNVTV

-214 TDDNTKVEG
+214 TDDDTKVEG

-254 YTIKATFEGDEKN
+254 YTITASFKGDDDH
-267 YNMAEAST
+267 NMADAST
-275 TVTVSSRVWALKNY
+275 TVNVYSRVWALKNY
-289 VQVTDASQVIDGAQY
+289 IQVTDESKVIDGAQY

-315 VMSTFDNSSYEATNA
+315 VMSSYNSTYREANNA
-330 PFSCAFY
+330 PLTYADY
-337 KNGNLINVSAEYSGV
+337 KDVNLMRVSAEYSGV

-359 GDNKYALKTSQGYWQ
+359 GDKKYALKTSQGYWQ
-374 CYVDNYSGKT
+374 CYVDNYSGVT
-384 SYGLMISETSASQA
+384 SYGLMISKTSDITP

-410 HIVNAY
+410 RIVNVY
-416 DSTLELC
+416 DPALELC

-433 STFKARPNNGYALT
+433 STFKARTNDGSYPALT

-495 KEEAFSAGGLV
+495 KEEAFSAGSLV

-531 QKEVEDYTGDNYLEY
+531 QKEVGDYTGNNYLEY
-546 KRTAEKKTASKQSDP
+546 KRTAENMTDSKQNDP

-566 LTMKVDSE
+566 LTMKVDTE
-574 NPENNKPLKPLGF
+574 TPENSKPLGF
-587 YWGAENGEAFMLNNT
+587 YWGAEGGAAFMLNNT
-602 SSAYLALPQS
+602 SSAYLALPQR
-612 LFAGGSA
+612 LFTGGLA
-619 SALLFDEAGQATDIQ
+619 SALLFDEEGQATGIQ

>member
-1 MKRTITLRFLFS
+1 MKRTITLRFLLS
-13 LCVMTLVS
+13 LCVLTLCS
-21 AFSGGNL
+21 FLDRGGNI
-28 ALAEDVTEN
+28 ACAEEVVYEN
-37 FPTLNDICT
+37 ILGDFPINAVNGSYLMKSMD
-46 QFGFASNE
+46 QPQ
-54 KLLSSGD
+54 
-61 NYADKTY
+61 TY
-68 TSKSGNI
+68 TSGNGLFNI
-75 NLTFTWGNVSSV
+75 TFSWGETTSYSFPEVYSPSVFKLQNNQELTV
-87 PETYA
+87 
-92 SQNLRVYTGNTMIIS
+92 S
-107 MADSKN
+107 MADGTSLIKKIVFTFDKN
-113 KITSIELT
+113 NFDYWNT
-121 FQSETTSRYIDECNP
+121 
-136 GSLTK
+136 GSYASGT
-141 NGAVSTWIPEEGKST
+141 GTWEASAPT
-156 SSVTFSASS
+156 SSVTFK
-165 ARSHGRIVGI
+165 RKGGYVRVKGMTI
-175 KVTYEAASV
+175 TYEPASV
-184 ATKKDVTV
+184 ASKKDVTV

-214 TDDNTKVEG
+214 TDDDTKVEG
-223 AAISYS
+223 AKIIYS

-244 LFRAG
+244 LFTAG

-254 YTIKATFEGDEKN
+254 YTIKATFEGDEN
-267 YNMAEAST
+267 YNKAEAST
-275 TVTVSSRVWALKNY
+275 DVTVSSRVWALKNY

-315 VMSTFDNSSYEATNA
+315 VMSTFDNSNYEATNA

-410 HIVNAY
+410 RIVNVY
-416 DSTLELC
+416 DSSLELC

-447 LYAKCADMNFN
+447 LYAKCADMNF
-458 KLANGYAT
+458 KESAKGYAT

-480 GYVVKGLNNSNEKLV
+480 GYVVKGLNESDHTKLV
-495 KEEAFSAGGLV
+495 KEEAFSAGSLV

-531 QKEVEDYTGDNYLEY
+531 QKEVGDYTGNNYLEC
-546 KRTAEKKTASKQSDP
+546 KRTAENMTAPKQGDP

-566 LTMKVDSE
+566 LTMKDDSVT
-574 NPENNKPLKPLGF
+574 PENSKPLGF
-587 YWGAENGEAFMLNNT
+587 YWGAAGGAAFKLNNT
-602 SSAYLALPQS
+602 SSAYLALPKS
-612 LFAGGSA
+612 LFDNKGSLA
-619 SALLFDEAGQATDIQ
+619 SALLFDEEGQATDIQ
-634 LTPTTENNTQAVYNL
+634 LTPTTENHTQAVYNL

-666 GKKVYVK
+666 GKKVLVK